1 MKYGQRYQ
9 DEKLAS
15 QVSLFGEATGQV
27 VMNEP
32 ALEDLPEWNKQ
43 LKLEKEKEYIGFFL
57 TGHPLEPFRDEL
69 EAVSN
74 EHLISEEN
82 GTVPDNIKVGGLIT
96 SFSINYDKKNNQ
108 YARFQFE
115 TLSNE
120 FTVLAFKSYAKFKDL
135 LQEDSKIYLEGTLKI
150 DKERDSQ
157 ATVFLNH
164 AMPLA
169 DLRETKIHSV
179 HLHLHH
185 DDDFETKIN
194 KLKAIIQRYPGNK
207 VMLIHYKK
215 ENEPVRTIKVGQ
227 GVNAAR
233 EMVQQLREIVGQA
246 NVGLGK

>member
-1 MKYGQRYQ
+1 
-9 DEKLAS
+9 
-15 QVSLFGEATGQV
+15 
-27 VMNEP
+27 MNEP
-32 ALEDLPEWNKQ
+32 DLENLPEWNKQ
-43 LKLEKEKEYIGFFL
+43 LKLEKEKEFIGFYL

-74 EHLISEEN
+74 EHLVNEEE
-82 GTVPDNIKVGGLIT
+82 GTVPDNIKVGGLING
-96 SFSINYDKKNNQ
+96 FSVNYDKKNNQ

-115 TLSNE
+115 TLKNE
-120 FTVLAFKSYAKFKDL
+120 FTVLAFKSFAKFKDL
-135 LQEDSKIYLEGTLKI
+135 LKEDSKIYIEGTLKI

-157 ATVFLNH
+157 ATIFLNH

-185 DDDFETKIN
+185 DADFEDKIN
-194 KLKAIIQRYPGNK
+194 KLKAVVQRYPGNK

-215 ENEPVRTIKVGQ
+215 ENERARTIKVGQ
-227 GVNAAR
+227 GINAAR
-233 EMVQQLREIVGQA
+233 EMILQLRKIVGQA